1 MQDSQ
6 GDPLVG
12 EYGGLTFDDQGTATT
27 TLTSGQSL
35 TLRGLPDG
43 TVCTVYEEP
52 VQDYETTVQVNG
64 GTAQPGPQVTVTTQA
79 GLTSILYENR
89 STRTPPPATATP
101 EPSTTATSPA
111 ATATPRPSQVHRPLG
126 VPPTGDNFSPG
137 LWAVL
142 AGLAAASLTG
152 LLVLRR
158 KHHL

>member
-101 EPSTTATSPA
+101 EPSATATIPA
-111 ATATPRPSQVHRPLG
+111 ATATPQPGAAATPRPSQVHRPLG
-126 VPPTGDNFSPG
+126 VHPPQGTTFPPG
-137 LWAVL
+137 CGQYWRALPPQA
-142 AGLAAASLTG
+142 
-152 LLVLRR
+152 
-158 KHHL
+158 